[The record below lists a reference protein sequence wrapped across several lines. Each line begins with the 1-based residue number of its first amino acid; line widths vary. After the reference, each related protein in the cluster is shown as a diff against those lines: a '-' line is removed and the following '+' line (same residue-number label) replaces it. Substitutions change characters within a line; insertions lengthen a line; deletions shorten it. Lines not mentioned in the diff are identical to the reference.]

1 MNERVKELA
10 WQSIFEYPA
19 SQSWVFNDAE
29 LTAFVEDII
38 NESINVMTQ
47 HDYHGEWLGE
57 KIKEHFGIPFESK
70 MKNKIDYSTNFM
82 GPINHE
88 WITTNGSDWAAGRI
102 DIGGTDDPYGSELR
116 LPPMKGDDWSRFSEW
131 LWTFQTDEVWTLEQ
145 IVEEYEKT
153 NPKIRWF
160 KNERKD

>member
-57 KIKEHFGIPFESK
+57 KIKEHFGI
-70 MKNKIDYSTNFM
+70 
-82 GPINHE
+82 
-88 WITTNGSDWAAGRI
+88 R
-102 DIGGTDDPYGSELR
+102 R
-116 LPPMKGDDWSRFSEW
+116 
-131 LWTFQTDEVWTLEQ
+131 
-145 IVEEYEKT
+145 
-153 NPKIRWF
+153 
-160 KNERKD
+160 